1 LILGTDFGHGPSSVV
16 NHVEEIPDGD
26 EEGLTVAPAAEHGE
40 GREVLYTLE
49 MSENCWE
56 EEE

>member
-1 LILGTDFGHGPSSVV
+1 MV